1 MAIIGTSNMD
11 IYPLG
16 LGGNTFGNTTGP
28 AASEKVLDAFFAAG
42 GTLIDTADSYSSW
55 VPGNKGGESET
66 IIGDWL
72 RRRDVRDA
80 MLIATKVS
88 QHPKFMGL
96 SPSNIAK
103 AADASLRRL
112 QTDHI
117 DLYYAHYDDEK
128 TPIAESARA
137 FDRLVRAGKVRYVG
151 LSNYTASR
159 IEEWMRAARES
170 GFALPVALQP
180 NYSLVHRK
188 NYEETLAPVA
198 AKWQLGVL
206 PYFALA
212 SGFLSGKYR
221 TAADLEGASRRR
233 SVEPFLNEDGVRLL
247 TVLGEVASAHDVAI
261 ATVAL
266 AWLLAKPHVV
276 APLASATSPGQLA
289 DLLASRDLRLSA
301 ADIAALDAASQPFAT
316 PRQAPS

>member
-1 MAIIGTSNMD
+1 MAIIGTSQMD

-28 AASEKVLDAFFAAG
+28 EASEKVLDAFFAAG

-66 IIGDWL
+66 IIGNWM
-72 RRRDVRDA
+72 RRLENRDA

-88 QHPKFMGL
+88 QHPQFMGL
-96 SPSNIAK
+96 SPDNIAK

-112 QTDHI
+112 RTNHI

-128 TPIAESARA
+128 TPIEESARA
-137 FDRLVRAGKVRYVG
+137 FDRLVKAGKVRYVG
-151 LSNYTASR
+151 LSNYTAPR
-159 IEEWMRAARES
+159 IDEWMRAARDN
-170 GFALPVALQP
+170 GFAMPVALQP

-188 NYEETLAPVA
+188 NYEQNLAPMA
-198 AKWQLGVL
+198 AKWELGVL
-206 PYFALA
+206 PYFPLA
-212 SGFLSGKYR
+212 AGFLSGKYR
-221 TAADLEGASRRR
+221 TAADLEGAARRR
-233 SVEPFLNEDGVRLL
+233 SVEPFLNEDGLR
-247 TVLGEVASAHDVAI
+247 VLVTLEEVASAHDVSM

-276 APLASATSPGQLA
+276 APLASATSPSQLA
-289 DLLASRDLRLSA
+289 DLLASRDLQLSA
-301 ADIAALDAASQPFAT
+301 AEIAKLDAASQPFA
-316 PRQAPS
+316 

>member
-66 IIGDWL
+66 IIGNWMQ
-72 RRRDVRDA
+72 RRENRDA

-88 QHPKFMGL
+88 QHPEFKGL
-96 SPSNIAK
+96 APGNIAK

-112 QTDHI
+112 QTEHI
-117 DLYYAHYDDEK
+117 DLYYAHFDDEK
-128 TPIAESARA
+128 TPIEESARA
-137 FDRLVRAGKVRYVG
+137 FDRLVKAGKVRYVG
-151 LSNYTASR
+151 LSNYTAPR
-159 IEEWMRAARES
+159 IDEWMRAS
-170 GFALPVALQP
+170 QDNGFAMPVALQP

-188 NYEETLAPVA
+188 NYEQHLSPMA

-206 PYFALA
+206 PYFSLA

-221 TAADLEGASRRR
+221 TAADLEGAARRR
-233 SVEPFLNEDGVRLL
+233 GVEPFLTEDGLRLL
-247 TVLGEVASAHDVAI
+247 AVLDEVASAHDVSM

-266 AWLLAKPHVV
+266 AWLLTRPHIV
-276 APLASATSPGQLA
+276 APLASATSPAQLA
-289 DLLASRDLRLSA
+289 DLLASRDLQLSA
-301 ADIAALDAASQPFAT
+301 ADVASLDAASQPFA
-316 PRQAPS
+316 